1 VYPFHNCT
9 TKRLKAIRFFLG
21 CTPTILETKN
31 NALQNCDNI
40 KAYIIGKTKGVH
52 LSGENTF
59 PEINIDS
66 LFKDEEVN
74 INLNEIEKHIN
85 IIKDSIKSI

>member
-1 VYPFHNCT
+1 M
-9 TKRLKAIRFFLG
+9 G